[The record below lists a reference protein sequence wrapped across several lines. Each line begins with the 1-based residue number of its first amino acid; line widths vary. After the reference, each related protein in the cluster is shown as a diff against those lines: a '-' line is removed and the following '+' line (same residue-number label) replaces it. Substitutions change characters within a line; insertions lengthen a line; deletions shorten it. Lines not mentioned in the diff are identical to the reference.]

1 LKLSFVIFSF
11 GILLMFMYE
20 LVYSVIR
27 IIYTYV
33 SRKKRDRQYF
43 GHKFDKFKCVV
54 LIKCEKYHEGIHDD
68 DDDDD
73 EGNAKLY

>member
-1 LKLSFVIFSF
+1 MIGKGSLKLSFVIFSF

-33 SRKKRDRQYF
+33 SRKKETDSTS
-43 GHKFDKFKCVV
+43 DISLTSSNV
-54 LIKCEKYHEGIHDD
+54 
-68 DDDDD
+68 
-73 EGNAKLY
+73 